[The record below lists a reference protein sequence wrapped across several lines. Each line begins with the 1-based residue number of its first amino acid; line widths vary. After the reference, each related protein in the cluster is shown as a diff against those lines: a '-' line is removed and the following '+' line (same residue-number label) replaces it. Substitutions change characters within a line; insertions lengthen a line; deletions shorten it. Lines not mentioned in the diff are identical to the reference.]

1 MKRKAP
7 CKINLA
13 LDILG
18 RRPDGYH
25 EMDMIMQTVSLWDC
39 VTVRPASAGFA
50 IHTGGDLIPAGK
62 KSLEQRA
69 AESFFA
75 HVGREM
81 PGLCV
86 ELEKHTPAY
95 AGLGGGSADVA
106 ALLRILRDTYAPDL
120 RDETLEAIG
129 LEIGSDMPFCVR
141 GGTALAQGRGERL
154 TDLPPLPPCWI
165 VLCKPSFGIPTPELF
180 ALVDGQKLTRRPDL
194 AGMRAALERGDLEG
208 IAARLC
214 NVFEQ
219 VLLPDY
225 QEVFA
230 IRDRMREEGALNAAM
245 SGSGPTVFGLF
256 REEETARA
264 AARTMKETWPETFV
278 AQPVGKLSDQKDLEI
293 FSESV

>member
-39 VTVRPASAGFA
+39 VSVRPAPAGFA

-69 AESFFA
+69 SEAFFA

-180 ALVDGQKLTRRPDL
+180 ALVDERPLTRRPDL
-194 AGMRAALERGDLEG
+194 A
-208 IAARLC
+208 
-214 NVFEQ
+214 
-219 VLLPDY
+219 
-225 QEVFA
+225 
-230 IRDRMREEGALNAAM
+230 RDAGGPGA
-245 SGSGPTVFGLF
+245 GRPGGGGGPAGQCL
-256 REEETARA
+256 
-264 AARTMKETWPETFV
+264 
-278 AQPVGKLSDQKDLEI
+278 
-293 FSESV
+293 

>member
-1 MKRKAP
+1 
-7 CKINLA
+7 
-13 LDILG
+13 
-18 RRPDGYH
+18 
-25 EMDMIMQTVSLWDC
+25 
-39 VTVRPASAGFA
+39 
-50 IHTGGDLIPAGK
+50 
-62 KSLEQRA
+62 
-69 AESFFA
+69 
-75 HVGREM
+75 
-81 PGLCV
+81 
-86 ELEKHTPAY
+86 
-95 AGLGGGSADVA
+95 
-106 ALLRILRDTYAPDL
+106 
-120 RDETLEAIG
+120 
-129 LEIGSDMPFCVR
+129 MPFCVR

-219 VLLPDY
+219 VLPPDY

>member
-69 AESFFA
+69 AESFFS

-141 GGTALAQGRGERL
+141 GYG
-154 TDLPPLPPCWI
+154 
-165 VLCKPSFGIPTPELF
+165 
-180 ALVDGQKLTRRPDL
+180 
-194 AGMRAALERGDLEG
+194 AGPGPGRAADGL
-208 IAARLC
+208 AAAAA
-214 NVFEQ
+214 
-219 VLLPDY
+219 VLDCTVQAVLRHSH
-225 QEVFA
+225 A
-230 IRDRMREEGALNAAM
+230 GAVCPGGRTEAHPAAGPCRNAG
-245 SGSGPTVFGLF
+245 GSGAGRPGGHSGPAL
-256 REEETARA
+256 
-264 AARTMKETWPETFV
+264 
-278 AQPVGKLSDQKDLEI
+278 
-293 FSESV
+293 

>member
-39 VTVRPASAGFA
+39 VSVRPAPAGFA

-69 AESFFA
+69 SEAFFA

-129 LEIGSDMPFCVR
+129 L
-141 GGTALAQGRGERL
+141 
-154 TDLPPLPPCWI
+154 
-165 VLCKPSFGIPTPELF
+165 
-180 ALVDGQKLTRRPDL
+180 
-194 AGMRAALERGDLEG
+194 
-208 IAARLC
+208 
-214 NVFEQ
+214 
-219 VLLPDY
+219 
-225 QEVFA
+225 
-230 IRDRMREEGALNAAM
+230 
-245 SGSGPTVFGLF
+245 
-256 REEETARA
+256 
-264 AARTMKETWPETFV
+264 
-278 AQPVGKLSDQKDLEI
+278 
-293 FSESV
+293 

>member
-1 MKRKAP
+1 
-7 CKINLA
+7 
-13 LDILG
+13 
-18 RRPDGYH
+18 
-25 EMDMIMQTVSLWDC
+25 MDMIMQTVSLWDC

-194 AGMRAALERGDLEG
+194 AGAGRLWSGETWRASG
-208 IAARLC
+208 RLC

-219 VLLPDY
+219 VLPPDY

-230 IRDRMREEGALNAAM
+230 IRDRMPGGRRPQCRHERLGAH
-245 SGSGPTVFGLF
+245 GVRTVPGGGDGPGGGTNDERDLAGDLCCTAGWKALGPERFGNF
-256 REEETARA
+256 
-264 AARTMKETWPETFV
+264 F
-278 AQPVGKLSDQKDLEI
+278 
-293 FSESV
+293 

>member
-129 LEIGSDMPFCVR
+129 LEIGSDMPFASGGVR
-141 GGTALAQGRGERL
+141 RWPRAGE
-154 TDLPPLPPCWI
+154 
-165 VLCKPSFGIPTPELF
+165 
-180 ALVDGQKLTRRPDL
+180 
-194 AGMRAALERGDLEG
+194 
-208 IAARLC
+208 
-214 NVFEQ
+214 
-219 VLLPDY
+219 
-225 QEVFA
+225 
-230 IRDRMREEGALNAAM
+230 
-245 SGSGPTVFGLF
+245 SG
-256 REEETARA
+256 
-264 AARTMKETWPETFV
+264 
-278 AQPVGKLSDQKDLEI
+278 
-293 FSESV
+293 